1 MMQQAGGMD
10 VNSLMQKLRRLAML
24 DTTVFDEVKGDT
36 NSTIP
41 AIVVVAVA
49 ALLSGLGGWL
59 FVISQSSQSYYRYY
73 TSSGDFF
80 VRSAIVGSIL
90 CVVVWAIGWLGV
102 TYVMLT
108 QVFRARAD
116 VNELIRVM
124 GFAAAPLALTVGM
137 VIPGLDYGVGLA
149 ALGLMFGSTLLAV
162 QSATDAP
169 PAKALIA
176 TAAGFAV
183 WVIVVQLFAGSTNTY
198 APGVFIFAPR

>member
-1 MMQQAGGMD
+1 MQQAGGMD

-49 ALLSGLGGWL
+49 TLLSGIGGWL
-59 FVISQSSQSYYRYY
+59 FYISQSYHYK
-73 TSSGDFF
+73 SGEFF
-80 VRSAIVGSIL
+80 VKSAILGSIL
-90 CVVVWAIGWLGV
+90 TIIVWAIGWLGV

-124 GFAAAPLALTVGM
+124 GFAAAPLALTIGM
-137 VIPGLDYGVGLA
+137 VIPGLDYGIGLA
-149 ALGLMFGSTLLAV
+149 ALGLTFGTTQIAV
-162 QSATDAP
+162 QAATDAP
-169 PAKALIA
+169 PAKTLIA
-176 TAAGFAV
+176 NAAGFAV
-183 WVIVVQLFAGSTNTY
+183 WVIVVQLFVGATNTY

>member
-10 VNSLMQKLRRLAML
+10 VNSLIQRLKRLAML

-49 ALLSGLGGWL
+49 TLLSGIGGWL
-59 FVISQSSQSYYRYY
+59 WFLSQSYHAK
-73 TSSGDFF
+73 SGEFLLK
-80 VRSAIVGSIL
+80 SAIIGSIL
-90 CVVVWAIGWLGV
+90 SIIVWAIGWLGV

-124 GFAAAPLALTVGM
+124 GFAAAPLALTVVM
-137 VIPGLDYGVGLA
+137 VIPGLDYGIGLA

-169 PAKALIA
+169 AGKALIA

-198 APGVFIFAPR
+198 APGIFIFAPR

>member
-10 VNSLMQKLRRLAML
+10 VNSLIQRLKRLAML

-49 ALLSGLGGWL
+49 TLLAGVGGWL
-59 FVISQSSQSYYRYY
+59 WYVAEGPNYK
-73 TSSGDFF
+73 SGEFF
-80 VRSAIVGSIL
+80 LKSAIVGSIL
-90 CVVVWAIGWLGV
+90 TIIVWAIGWLGV

-137 VIPGLDYGVGLA
+137 VIPGLDYGIGLA

-169 PAKALIA
+169 AGKALIA

-198 APGVFIFAPR
+198 APGIFIFAPR

>member
-10 VNSLMQKLRRLAML
+10 VNSLIQRLRRLAML

-49 ALLSGLGGWL
+49 TLLSGIGGWL
-59 FVISQSSQSYYRYY
+59 FFISQASHYK
-73 TSSGDFF
+73 SGEFF
-80 VRSAIVGSIL
+80 LKSAILGSIL
-90 CVVVWAIGWLGV
+90 AIIVWAIGWLGV

-116 VNELIRVM
+116 LNELLRVM
-124 GFAAAPLALTVGM
+124 GFATAPLAITVGM
-137 VIPGLDYGVGLA
+137 VIPGLDYGIGLA
-149 ALGLMFGSTLLAV
+149 ALGLTFGTTQIAI

-169 PAKALIA
+169 AGKALIA
-176 TAAGFAV
+176 NAAGFAV
-183 WVIVVQLFAGSTNTY
+183 WVIVVQLFVGTMNTY

>member
-10 VNSLMQKLRRLAML
+10 VNSLMQRLRRLAML
-24 DTTVFDEVKGDT
+24 DTTVFDEVKGDV

-49 ALLSGLGGWL
+49 TLLSGIGGWL
-59 FVISQSSQSYYRYY
+59 WFISQSYHDK
-73 TSSGDFF
+73 SGEFLLK
-80 VRSAIVGSIL
+80 SAILGSIL
-90 CVVVWAIGWLGV
+90 TIIVWAIGWLGV

-137 VIPGLDYGVGLA
+137 VIPGLDYGIGLA
-149 ALGLMFGSTLLAV
+149 ALGLTFGATLIAV

-169 PAKALIA
+169 AGKALIA

-198 APGVFIFAPR
+198 APGIFIFAPR

>member
-10 VNSLMQKLRRLAML
+10 VNSLVQKLRRLVML

-49 ALLSGLGGWL
+49 TLLSGIGGWL
-59 FVISQSSQSYYRYY
+59 WYISQSYHVN
-73 TSSGDFF
+73 SGDFF
-80 VRSAIVGSIL
+80 LKSAILGSIL
-90 CVVVWAIGWLGV
+90 AIIVWAVGWLGV

-124 GFAAAPLALTVGM
+124 GFAAAPLALTIGL
-137 VIPGLDYGVGLA
+137 VIPGLDFGIALA
-149 ALGLMFGSTLLAV
+149 ALGLTFGTTQIAI

-169 PAKALIA
+169 PAKVLIA
-176 TAAGFAV
+176 NAAGFAV
-183 WVIVVQLFAGSTNTY
+183 WVIVVQLFVGTTNTY
-198 APGVFIFAPR
+198 APGIFIFAPR